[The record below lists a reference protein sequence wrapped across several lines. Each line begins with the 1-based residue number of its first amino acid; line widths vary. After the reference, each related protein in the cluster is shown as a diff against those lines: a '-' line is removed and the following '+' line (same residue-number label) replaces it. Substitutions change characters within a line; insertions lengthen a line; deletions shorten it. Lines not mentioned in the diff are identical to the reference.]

1 MSTFPFNRF
10 PFRLLLFSFYLS
22 FSSLIS
28 LPCKQ
33 IGAGPNS
40 LESLFKAVTKF
51 GKLKSLEL
59 SGNSLILKKKKADKS
74 TASGLYSSHLSS
86 LQKAASD
93 SLESML
99 NCLPLTS
106 SSSSVSS
113 SVNKKKQKQKKLKG
127 DKSAVV
133 GKKKKT
139 TTPVRM
145 SKGERVK
152 IANELSIAERNRRR
166 LLSHLADVLIAS
178 KELQELSLI
187 KVGLDDDA
195 VKYVKRVMEKK
206 LQSKAEMEGRGEK
219 ETGLMGAREAHGEN
233 GRRPSRVVHLEL
245 NSLSAESVLY

>member
-106 SSSSVSS
+106 SSSVSS
-113 SVNKKKQKQKKLKG
+113 SVNKTKQKQKKLKG

-133 GKKKKT
+133 DKKKKT
-139 TTPVRM
+139 NTPVRK

-152 IANELSIAERNRRR
+152 IANELNIAERNRRR
-166 LLSHLADVLIAS
+166 LLSHLADLLIAS
-178 KELQELSLI
+178 EELQELSLI

-206 LQSKAEMEGRGEK
+206 LQSKTEMEGRGVK
-219 ETGLMGAREAHGEN
+219 ETGIVGARESHGEN